1 MRRDEI
7 YLPPDFESVQGK
19 LKVVDDSIDQLL
31 DATDRMAN
39 ADDDEDTADAI
50 VELLADM
57 TASLLVLHMVIA
69 AMLQDETKGLR

>member
-7 YLPPDFESVQGK
+7 YLPPDFESVEGK

-39 ADDDEDTADAI
+39 TGDDEDTADAI

-57 TASLLVLHMVIA
+57 TASLVVLHMVIA
-69 AMLQDETKGLR
+69 DMLQNETKGLR

>member
-1 MRRDEI
+1 MRKDEI

-39 ADDDEDTADAI
+39 TGDDEDTADAI
-50 VELLADM
+50 IELLAEM
-57 TASLLVLHMVIA
+57 TASLVVLHMVVA
-69 AMLQDETKGLR
+69 GMLQDEQRCT